1 VSAST
6 VTEEAIAELLHRY
19 ELGDF
24 SDRVRVRLQQVFQL
38 EEEEALIQLHK
49 ACRYLG
55 VDGSRL
61 EEFGRMD

>member
-1 VSAST
+1 MSPSP
-6 VTEEAIAELLHRY
+6 VTDEAIAELLHRY

-24 SDRVRVRLQQVFQL
+24 SDRVRARLEQVFQL
-38 EEEEALIQLHK
+38 EEEEAIVQLHK
-49 ACRYLG
+49 ACLYLG